1 LGDILDGNRNGPN
14 KQGEQCRDTH
24 ITDVL
29 GRKVLNMKRV
39 TIASLIS
46 LGLVTGVAA
55 PSFAQGASCASRTMI
70 VDRLSKKYGET
81 RQSAGLNQ
89 NNGMVEVF
97 ASDDTGT
104 WTILVTMPN
113 GTSCLMAA
121 GKAWQ
126 GETASVVVPD
136 EGA

>member
-1 LGDILDGNRNGPN
+1 MVKL
-14 KQGEQCRDTH
+14 H
-24 ITDVL
+24 ITL
-29 GRKVLNMKRV
+29 RKGVNKMRILSAGV
-39 TIASLIS
+39 IAFGVIAA
-46 LGLVTGVAA
+46 GVAPA
-55 PSFAQGASCASRTMI
+55 FSQGSSCAERTLI
-70 VDRLSKKYGET
+70 VERLSEKYGET

-97 ASDDTGT
+97 ASDTTGT

-113 GTSCLMAA
+113 GMSCLMAA

-126 GETASVVVPD
+126 GETAAAEAELPD

>member
-1 LGDILDGNRNGPN
+1 
-14 KQGEQCRDTH
+14 
-24 ITDVL
+24 
-29 GRKVLNMKRV
+29 MKRIILS
-39 TIASLIS
+39 TAMFI
-46 LGLVTGVAA
+46 GLTAGFVVPAH
-55 PSFAQGASCASRTMI
+55 AQGASCADRNLI
-70 VDRLSKKYGET
+70 VERLSTKYGET

-97 ASDDTGT
+97 ASNDTGT

-126 GETASVVVPD
+126 GETASVDIPD

>member
-1 LGDILDGNRNGPN
+1 
-14 KQGEQCRDTH
+14 
-24 ITDVL
+24 
-29 GRKVLNMKRV
+29 MKCIK
-39 TIASLIS
+39 IASVVVAGLIS
-46 LGLVTGVAA
+46 GIATQAVA
-55 PSFAQGASCASRTMI
+55 QGGASCANRDLI
-70 VDRLSKKYGET
+70 VDRLETKYGER

-89 NNGMVEVF
+89 NNGMVEIF

-113 GTSCLMAA
+113 GMSCLMAA

-126 GETASVVVPD
+126 GETAAVEAPG

>member
-1 LGDILDGNRNGPN
+1 
-14 KQGEQCRDTH
+14 
-24 ITDVL
+24 
-29 GRKVLNMKRV
+29 MKRLM
-39 TIASLIS
+39 IASLIS
-46 LGLVTGVAA
+46 AA
-55 PSFAQGASCASRTMI
+55 VSAGIASPTLAQGASCADRNLI
-70 VDRLSKKYGET
+70 VERLAKKYGET

-113 GTSCLMAA
+113 GMSCLMAA

-126 GETASVVVPD
+126 GETASVEVPG

>member
-1 LGDILDGNRNGPN
+1 MPADMGSQPA
-14 KQGEQCRDTH
+14 C
-24 ITDVL
+24 
-29 GRKVLNMKRV
+29 RKVLNMKRL
-39 TIASLIS
+39 TIASLVSVGLMAGFVSPS
-46 LGLVTGVAA
+46 L
-55 PSFAQGASCASRTMI
+55 AQGASCADRKLI
-70 VDRLSKKYGET
+70 VDRLSTKYGET

-97 ASDDTGT
+97 ASSDTGT

-113 GTSCLMAA
+113 GMSCLMAA

-126 GETASVVVPD
+126 GETASVALPD

>member
-1 LGDILDGNRNGPN
+1 
-14 KQGEQCRDTH
+14 
-24 ITDVL
+24 
-29 GRKVLNMKRV
+29 MKCIKIA
-39 TIASLIS
+39 TIVATGLIS
-46 LGLVTGVAA
+46 GIATQAH
-55 PSFAQGASCASRTMI
+55 AQSGASCANRDLI
-70 VDRLSKKYGET
+70 VDRLETKYGET

-113 GTSCLMAA
+113 GMSCLMAA

-126 GETASVVVPD
+126 GETASVVAPG

>member
-1 LGDILDGNRNGPN
+1 
-14 KQGEQCRDTH
+14 
-24 ITDVL
+24 
-29 GRKVLNMKRV
+29 MKRV
-39 TIASLIS
+39 FIATVIAAGTI
-46 LGLVTGVAA
+46 LGGVTA
-55 PSFAQGASCASRTMI
+55 SFAQGASCADRTLI
-70 VDRLSKKYGET
+70 VERLSNKYGET

-113 GTSCLMAA
+113 GMSCLMAA

-126 GETASVVVPD
+126 GETAAVDVPD

>member
-1 LGDILDGNRNGPN
+1 
-14 KQGEQCRDTH
+14 
-24 ITDVL
+24 
-29 GRKVLNMKRV
+29 MKWATTAAV
-39 TIASLIS
+39 IS
-46 LGLVTGVAA
+46 LGCAMGISVPAN
-55 PSFAQGASCASRTMI
+55 AQGASCAERNLI
-70 VDRLSKKYGET
+70 VDRLSTKYGET

-113 GTSCLMAA
+113 GMSCLMAA

-126 GETASVVVPD
+126 GETASSTSLTD
-136 EGA
+136 KDA

>member
-1 LGDILDGNRNGPN
+1 
-14 KQGEQCRDTH
+14 
-24 ITDVL
+24 
-29 GRKVLNMKRV
+29 MKRIKLA
-39 TIASLIS
+39 TAIFT
-46 LGLVTGVAA
+46 GLMT
-55 PSFAQGASCASRTMI
+55 SFVVPAHAQGASCADRTLI
-70 VDRLSKKYGET
+70 VERLSTKYGET

-97 ASDDTGT
+97 ASNDTGT

-121 GKAWQ
+121 GKSWQ
-126 GETASVVVPD
+126 GETASVDIPD

>member
-1 LGDILDGNRNGPN
+1 
-14 KQGEQCRDTH
+14 
-24 ITDVL
+24 
-29 GRKVLNMKRV
+29 MKRL
-39 TIASLIS
+39 TIASLVS
-46 LGLVTGVAA
+46 AGLFAGFAA
-55 PSFAQGASCASRTMI
+55 PTLAQGASCADRKLI
-70 VDRLSKKYGET
+70 VDRLSTKYGET

-113 GTSCLMAA
+113 GMSCLMAA

-126 GETASVVVPD
+126 GETAAVSIPD
-136 EGA
+136 EDA

>member
-1 LGDILDGNRNGPN
+1 MDRIGKASSIG
-14 KQGEQCRDTH
+14 TH
-24 ITDVL
+24 KTDVL
-29 GRKVLNMKRV
+29 GKKGMKMKQV

-46 LGLVTGVAA
+46 VGLFAGFAA
-55 PSFAQGASCASRTMI
+55 PSHAQGASCADRTLI
-70 VDRLSKKYGET
+70 VERLSSKYGET

-97 ASDDTGT
+97 ASNDTGT

-113 GTSCLMAA
+113 GMSCLMAA

-126 GETASVVVPD
+126 GETASVDIPD